1 MITNKNHPGIDLTP
15 NPTPSGVSDLYR
27 DDSGVTITNADQ
39 VNQNDMKIENR
50 DVQSKSS
57 ESKIDTTPSM
67 PTTKILG
74 TSLNN
79 RDEKE
84 FPCSHADV
92 IDYSVKDSSEFI
104 TAIHE
109 NMYHDQQ
116 KTINDQQDVKHR
128 KKTSYRFDPISQA
141 HSNSG
146 REVETSDHAVPIAGY
161 HKMTVP
167 EIIQR
172 ISVMPIDQVQ
182 KVKEYEKT
190 HRRRKTLLTKIERI
204 LRKPEARENGS
215 VNNYNDSSDN
225 PNRP

>member
-1 MITNKNHPGIDLTP
+1 MITNKNHPDMDLTP
-15 NPTPSGVSDLYR
+15 NPSPTRVSDIHR

-50 DVQSKSS
+50 DIQSKSS
-57 ESKIDTTPSM
+57 ESKIDPTPSM
-67 PTTKILG
+67 ATTKILDSILG
-74 TSLNN
+74 SQ
-79 RDEKE
+79 DEKE
-84 FPCSHADV
+84 FSCSHADV
-92 IDYSVKDSSEFI
+92 IDYSVEDSSEFI

-109 NMYHDQQ
+109 NMHHDQQ

-128 KKTSYRFDPISQA
+128 KVASYRFDPITQA

-146 REVETSDHAVPIAGY
+146 REVETSDPAVPIAGY

-172 ISVMPIDQVQ
+172 ISVLPIDQVQ

-204 LRKPEARENGS
+204 LRKPEVRENRS